1 MRGALLTKY
10 LGIVV
15 LTGIVVAVA
24 FGSSIDHEFVTW
36 DDTIL
41 ITENPIVQTPSLK
54 NVVKAFTSY
63 DPELYIPLTFVSY
76 QINSVVC
83 GLSPS
88 CFHATDLVLH
98 TLNAVLVYALFAS
111 FIGSDLIALVLA
123 LLFAVH
129 PLNTEAVVWASA
141 RKDTLS
147 TLFFLSSLLAYIQ
160 TRSAG
165 KAHRWLLT
173 SIILFMLGLL
183 SKVSII
189 MLPVVLLLIDVLE
202 QRRDYRKMIIEKL
215 PYIALAILFGIVAII
230 GKSSVLES
238 TSLTEK
244 ILMGMRSTMF
254 YLTAFALPVNLS
266 VMVPYS
272 GEISLVEPAFY
283 LSAIVLI
290 IAFGATV
297 ALRRRVPTLFFG
309 ALFFIVTLA
318 PSFTNFA
325 KGGDIYIASDRYAYV
340 PMLGLLLLIG
350 FALQSF
356 LEGSK
361 TKRVFQ
367 SRQRI
372 LAGVLIF
379 IVGVSLKLSHAQAET
394 WKNSETLFTHTVSL
408 YPGARAALTNLGME
422 KLKKGEY
429 REALRLFDESLVIKN
444 DVSVR
449 ANRASALYLGGD
461 TASAKKEYASILKEN
476 PTLAEAHY
484 NLGNIARR
492 EKQLT
497 EAIQYYKDALAID
510 PTYFNALNN
519 LASLYAETGDMENT
533 ANTYAFLSDAYP
545 DSADSAFNAGVASEH
560 LKQFTIAQKYYERA
574 MKADPTDA
582 TTLASLAT
590 VLYEQGQID
599 PSARTLM
606 QAIDLDPNNTI
617 AITLALRMK
626 KDGYAK

>member
-1 MRGALLTKY
+1 MKY
-10 LGIVV
+10 LGVFVLIGVIVA
-15 LTGIVVAVA
+15 TT

-41 ITENPIVQTPSLK
+41 ITENPIVQTPNFN
-54 NVVKAFTSY
+54 NVAKAFSSY

-76 QINSVVC
+76 QINSLVC

-98 TLNAVLVYALFAS
+98 TLNAVLVYALLSS
-111 FIGSDLIALVLA
+111 FIGSDFLALLLA

-147 TLFFLSSLLAYIQ
+147 TLFFLSALLAYIR
-160 TRSAG
+160 TRSAERSCG
-165 KAHRWLLT
+165 WLIA
-173 SIILFMLGLL
+173 SIAFFMLGLL
-183 SKVSII
+183 AKVSII
-189 MLPVVLLLIDVLE
+189 MLPVVLLLVDVLE
-202 QRRDYRKMIIEKL
+202 QRRDYKKMIIEKV
-215 PYIALAILFGIVAII
+215 PYVALCILFGIVAII

-238 TSLTEK
+238 TSLMEK
-244 ILMGMRSTMF
+244 ILMAMRSTMF
-254 YLTAFALPVNLS
+254 YLTAFVFPIDLS

-272 GEISLVEPAFY
+272 GKISLTQPAFA
-283 LSAIVLI
+283 LSATALL
-290 IAFGATV
+290 IAFITIV
-297 ALRRRVPTLFFG
+297 ALQKKYPTLLFSS
-309 ALFFIVTLA
+309 LFFILMLA

-325 KGGDIYIASDRYAYV
+325 KGGDIYVASDRYAYV

-356 LEGSK
+356 LEKSK
-361 TKRVFQ
+361 TTRIFQ
-367 SRQRI
+367 SRQRV
-372 LAGVLIF
+372 LVGVLIL
-379 IVGVSLKLSHAQAET
+379 ILGISLKLSSAQAKT
-394 WKNSETLFTHTVSL
+394 WKNSEALFTHTISL
-408 YPGARAALTNLGME
+408 YPRARAAVTNLGME

-429 REALRLFDESLVIKN
+429 LEAIKLFDESLQIKN

-461 TASAKKEYASILKEN
+461 TASAKKEYIAILKDN

-492 EKQLT
+492 EQRT
-497 EAIQYYKDALAID
+497 EEAIQYYKDAITID
-510 PTYFNALNN
+510 PTYYNALNN
-519 LASLYAETGDMENT
+519 LSAVYVERGDWKN
-533 ANTYAFLSDAYP
+533 AGATYSTLSDTYP
-545 DSADSAFNAGVASEH
+545 DSAESAFNAGVAFEH
-560 LKQFTIAQKYYERA
+560 QKDFKRSQTYYERA
-574 MKADPTDA
+574 VKINPTDV

-606 QAIDLDPNNTI
+606 QAIDLDPNNNI
-617 AITLALRMK
+617 AIALALRMK
-626 KDGYAK
+626 NDGYAK